1 MTPGY
6 YVRRRG
12 RYIAGPM
19 LTVEV
24 ADLVAAR
31 RGGEVVVIRREAVYV
46 IPA

>member
-24 ADLVAAR
+24 AAMVAAR
-31 RGGEVVVIRREAVYV
+31 RGGYVVNITREA
-46 IPA
+46 I